1 MVNPINL
8 FGCRVERSFNQTL
21 RRQQDE
27 AYMLSLEADQE
38 KERLRCQELERRES
52 EARQLREVEEA
63 ERRRKE
69 VSTLFLGATRLQV

>member
-1 MVNPINL
+1 MATMLRLTTCL
-8 FGCRVERSFNQTL
+8 FRVERSFNQTL

-27 AYMLSLEADQE
+27 AYMLSLVADQE
-38 KERLRCQELERRES
+38 KERLRCQELEKRES

-69 VSTLFLGATRLQV
+69 VSEL